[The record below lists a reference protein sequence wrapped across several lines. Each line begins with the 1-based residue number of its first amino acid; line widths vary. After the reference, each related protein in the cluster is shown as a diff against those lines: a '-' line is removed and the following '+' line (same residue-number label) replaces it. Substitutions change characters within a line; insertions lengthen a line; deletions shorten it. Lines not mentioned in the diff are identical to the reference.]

1 MDSTSLPIHLPELP
15 SSQRERLF
23 KDAALVSVYEIFATI
38 PDPRRR
44 QGLRYDLAYLLTC
57 LVAAMLCGR
66 NSTLAVAEWC
76 RDEQPLLEEV
86 FGPRKYYCPDDSL
99 YRKLLPRLDVSQVE
113 GALADW
119 IRMTLSASADDPI
132 ALDGKTVRGAG
143 TDDQAAPH
151 LLSFRTHH
159 SQETLLQIEVEEKT
173 NEIPMALMFLPALP
187 VAGRVFTA
195 DALHTHVPFFLRVQ
209 QLSGDALLV
218 VKDNQP
224 TLHEHLATYFADP
237 FACFEEAETID
248 LQRGRREVRSIKV
261 TSALCGY
268 LQQDWPGVA
277 QVAQLTRTITTKKTG
292 KTTVEVV
299 YIITTL
305 SRQQA
310 SAERLLELVR
320 GHWSIENGSHYVR
333 DVTFAE
339 DRSRLRT
346 GKAPQILATLR
357 NLVITLIHRHGSSQ
371 IASTRR
377 SLSSHP
383 ERAFAWLLVEQA
395 A

>member
-1 MDSTSLPIHLPELP
+1 
-15 SSQRERLF
+15 
-23 KDAALVSVYEIFATI
+23 
-38 PDPRRR
+38 
-44 QGLRYDLAYLLTC
+44 
-57 LVAAMLCGR
+57 
-66 NSTLAVAEWC
+66 
-76 RDEQPLLEEV
+76 
-86 FGPRKYYCPDDSL
+86 
-99 YRKLLPRLDVSQVE
+99 
-113 GALADW
+113 
-119 IRMTLSASADDPI
+119 MTLSALPDDPI
-132 ALDGKTVRGAG
+132 ALDGKTVRGAS
-143 TDDQAAPH
+143 TDDHEAPH

-187 VAGRVFTA
+187 VAGRVLTA
-195 DALHTHVPFFLRVQ
+195 DALHTHVPFFLRIQ
-209 QLSGDALLV
+209 QLGGDAMLV

-237 FACFEEAETID
+237 LASFEEAETID
-248 LQRGRREVRSIKV
+248 LQRGRKEVRHIKV
-261 TSALCGY
+261 TCALSDY
-268 LQQDWPGVA
+268 LQRDWPGMA
-277 QVAQLTRTITTKKTG
+277 QVAQLTRTVTTKKTG
-292 KTTVEVV
+292 KTTIEVV

-310 SAERLLELVR
+310 SPQRLLELIR

-333 DVTFAE
+333 DVTFLE

-346 GKAPQILATLR
+346 GHAPQILAALR

-383 ERAFAWLLVEQA
+383 RRAFAWLLVPHA